1 MFTHSL
7 KLNKSL
13 LSESLRDSVDD
24 NIACDT
30 EKRTKPENRA
40 LKSTIEKQFD
50 GQLALQ
56 SKANIC
62 GQIVREQ
69 SKIICGL
76 DQNQRDTLWMH
87 VNLKKKC
94 KTNWSFKPGKLRTKV
109 RKKDAK
115 KENFTHQEA
124 EFV

>member
-1 MFTHSL
+1 MF
-7 KLNKSL
+7 N
-13 LSESLRDSVDD
+13 
-24 NIACDT
+24 
-30 EKRTKPENRA
+30 
-40 LKSTIEKQFD
+40 

-76 DQNQRDTLWMH
+76 EQNQRDTIWMH
-87 VNLKKKC
+87 VNLKKQC
-94 KTNWSFKPGKLRTKV
+94 KTNWSFKPGKGRTKV

-115 KENFTHQEA
+115 KRNLTHQEA

>member
-1 MFTHSL
+1 MFNGH
-7 KLNKSL
+7 
-13 LSESLRDSVDD
+13 
-24 NIACDT
+24 
-30 EKRTKPENRA
+30 
-40 LKSTIEKQFD
+40 
-50 GQLALQ
+50 LALQ

-76 DQNQRDTLWMH
+76 EENQRDTIWMH
-87 VNLKKKC
+87 VNLKKTC
-94 KTNWSFKPGKLRTKV
+94 KTNWSFKPGKWRTKV

-115 KENFTHQEA
+115 KINFTHQEA